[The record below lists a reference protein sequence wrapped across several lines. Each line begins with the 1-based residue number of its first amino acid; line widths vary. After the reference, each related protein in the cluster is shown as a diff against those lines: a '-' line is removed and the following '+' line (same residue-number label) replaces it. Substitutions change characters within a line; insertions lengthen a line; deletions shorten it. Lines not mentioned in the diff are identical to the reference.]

1 MAAGAGAV
9 IAPWVGIVVGIAS
22 WYASGGRRVRPII
35 RFAPPVLLISVA
47 LGIPIIQRVKR
58 FPPFFDW
65 VTHFQWANWAVWL
78 AISALVLDVLIS
90 IISGEEELAT
100 TDQAT
105 GLSEPLTAGQ
115 FRDPA
120 KEQSQ

>member
-1 MAAGAGAV
+1 MAAGTGAV
-9 IAPWVGIVVGIAS
+9 IAPWVGIIVGIAS
-22 WYASGGRRVRPII
+22 WFASGGMRARRII
-35 RFAPPVLLISVA
+35 RYAPPVLLISVA

-90 IISGEEELAT
+90 IISGEEEIAT

-105 GLSEPLTAGQ
+105 RLSEPETAGQ
-115 FRDPA
+115 ILEPA
-120 KEQSQ
+120 SE